1 MIQKLI
7 NPMIPWDYARL
18 YRTKI
23 FKKNVD
29 QSQAI
34 LVTLLEFGHEIGK
47 TGFKEE

>member
-1 MIQKLI
+1 MYDPTDKSHDTMGLCQAISH
-7 NPMIPWDYARL
+7 
-18 YRTKI
+18 KI
-23 FKKNVD
+23 LKKNVD